1 MHSPLEATRGN
12 TRSAIL
18 DERSREWI
26 ADSYDINVT
35 SPEIDAIVVAFLDR

>member
-26 ADSYDINVT
+26 ADPDDINVT
-35 SPEIDAIVVAFLDR
+35 SAEIDAIVVVSCDG